1 MLNPEHIPHTEG
13 LGLRTRL
20 AGFVEPEKI
29 AQRLF
34 RFIALQLSSVRA
46 EQVSVGL
53 LNEPLPDPICPV
65 VDLEC
70 EFDDGCGLIPVIL

>member
-13 LGLRTRL
+13 FGFRARL

-29 AQRLF
+29 AQRVF
-34 RFIALQLSSVRA
+34 RFIALQLSAVRA

-53 LNEPLPDPICPV
+53 LNEPLPDPINPV
-65 VDLEC
+65 VELEC
-70 EFDDGCGLIPVIL
+70 ELDDGCSLVAIIL